1 MVTSKCT
8 LLLHVQYYFI
18 IRKICVLTFLLCSVT
33 LISVSYNY
41 TISNKGSLT
50 LNYLA
55 CVSLWLLSLRR
66 GFLIKYRVTQMPL
79 YVEVWLCNNKA
90 PDDEM
95 S

>member
-1 MVTSKCT
+1 MILDVYNRWTGIRNGTCVTGT
-8 LLLHVQYYFI
+8 A
-18 IRKICVLTFLLCSVT
+18 
-33 LISVSYNY
+33 
-41 TISNKGSLT
+41 